1 MQGKLNEVCQVLPQ
15 HSCNGHVFL
24 LWAWSCIN
32 SFMADTSIGM
42 TLLSCLVSGSKGSL
56 LDANAWD
63 EMQLCNQGVRIMLG
77 GDLNALGGF
86 KDKLFEYGAVF
97 TEADNK
103 EATMFCYVLFRL
115 AEHQVAL
122 AAKELTGDVLLLR
135 P

>member
-1 MQGKLNEVCQVLPQ
+1 
-15 HSCNGHVFL
+15 
-24 LWAWSCIN
+24 
-32 SFMADTSIGM
+32 
-42 TLLSCLVSGSKGSL
+42 
-56 LDANAWD
+56 
-63 EMQLCNQGVRIMLG
+63 MLG

-122 AAKELTGDVLLLR
+122 AAKDLTGKRSPIVFHTMLLDVQFCLTVATTMTD